1 MRSVTKKLAVLFSFT
16 AIPLTS
22 WACEMNELVFLAKDD
37 TLHYEFIQTKNIAA
51 LSQPL
56 VSNGVLGLSSR
67 QELVWQTL
75 KPLKSTLVIGVDG
88 LKQFNRNDKLV
99 NDVDNPIAAELAQV
113 FLSMLSGNTEALDEV
128 FTQTL
133 TCENTNW
140 HLSLVPKEEDLQN
153 MLDSLTMNG
162 AERIEKISFRETRGD
177 YTEILVSAPLAG
189 PVENLATFL
198 GD

>member
-1 MRSVTKKLAVLFSFT
+1 MMLLVKPFVVALLFAALPLAAS
-16 AIPLTS
+16 P
-22 WACEMNELVFLAKDD
+22 CEMEELVFLANDE

-56 VSNGVLGLSSR
+56 VSTGVLGLSAER
-67 QELVWQTL
+67 ELVWQTL

-88 LKQFNRNDKLV
+88 LRQFNRSDQLV
-99 NDVDNPIAAELAQV
+99 NAADNPIAAELAQV
-113 FLSMLSGNTEALDEV
+113 FLSMLSGNAEALDQA

-133 TCENTNW
+133 TCEDANW
-140 HLSLVPKEEDLQN
+140 HLSLVPKDDELGNILE
-153 MLDSLTMNG
+153 SLTMSG
-162 AERIEKISFRETRGD
+162 AGRIEKISFRETRGD